1 MSKRRRFSS
10 LLLLACLP
18 YGYSQS
24 GDVSGPPGPVFQSH
38 VRLVLVD
45 VVVTD
50 QNNQPVTGLQ
60 KDDFQ
65 IFERSKLLEQ
75 GKAQTIASFEE
86 HRGAPPL
93 TPSEPQLLPPHFYTN
108 EPLVP
113 PADSVNVLVLDAL
126 NTSMGD
132 LSNVHLQMVN
142 YLKTLEP
149 GPRLAIFTLSSRL
162 SLVEGFTADPR
173 ALIAA
178 LNSKGSGSG
187 PQASATQRSAAEDNM
202 DQQALAA
209 MKDNHATAAAF
220 QALQQFQGE
229 VQGTQGASRVSIT
242 LDALQQLA
250 RYLSGFPGRKNV
262 IWFSGSFPLIDFPS
276 DIEQKQLGTE
286 DRGAGK
292 DVEKTVNALA
302 SAQVAVYP
310 VAAQGLDTDPLYE
323 ASRVSARAVTGVQSP
338 DIEGENQQL
347 NRDIVTRYFD
357 HKAMDDIAT
366 NTGGQ
371 AFYNTNGLK
380 EAVAEAVQKGSYYY
394 RISYSPTDKTAA
406 GRYRRIDVKLRK
418 ARYTLA
424 YRRGYYEDDAD
435 KATAAGPDVSAD
447 QLHLLMARGMPDS
460 TEILYKVRVLPS
472 IAQPAPGLPAMG
484 DNKNLR
490 GAAARLSVD
499 FVIPVDELD
508 FGLTSDGVRHGSVEL
523 GLIAYD
529 RAGTPLNWMFRS
541 IRTSLKAELYS
552 SVQKTGAQFHQE
564 LDVPKGEVYLRTGF
578 YDVVSNKSGTLEIPL
593 SEGDLTKA
601 NLPDRDSAV
610 SNNVP
615 PQPPE
620 ASAEKTAAAPD
631 NSGMPASPTSRS
643 GNSSPAVSTN
653 GSIPTERVTAA
664 PGATSGEGANEVSKT
679 LQGELDIN
687 SYCESSAGAGEH
699 SPALA
704 KVCEFALSVRKKLPD
719 VICDREMKRYWTV
732 FRSTWGGRGTMV
744 TDEENRADVVTA
756 KVSYRD
762 GQEYYDDVRIDGKSV
777 DATAPELSGTWSDGE
792 FATILAGLLLQSTKA
807 EFRFEKEVTVQAAR
821 ALLFRFSV
829 QAQNNTFYF
838 LRVDQKAWFPQYEGR
853 IWIDKQTGQLLRL
866 ERETA
871 YKPKDP
877 ITRMKTSI
885 DYSEIALG
893 DGSNLVLPIRSEVLI
908 CSPPVRGNSDNCA
921 RNTIKFTNWHK
932 FKATTKIVMS
942 PTN

>member
-1 MSKRRRFSS
+1 MPKRCSFSS
-10 LLLLACLP
+10 LVLLACLP
-18 YGYSQS
+18 FGYSQS
-24 GDVSGPPGPVFQSH
+24 GEVSGPPGPVFQSH
-38 VRLVLVD
+38 VRLVLLD

-65 IFERSKLLEQ
+65 VLERSSLLEQ

-86 HRGAPPL
+86 HRGAPRV
-93 TPSEPQLLPPHFYTN
+93 TPSEPPVLPPHFYTN
-108 EPLVP
+108 DPLVP

-132 LSNVHLQMVN
+132 MSNVHAQMVS
-142 YLKTLEP
+142 YLKALEP

-162 SLVEGFTADPR
+162 NLVEGFTADPL

-178 LNSKGSGSG
+178 LNSKHSGSG
-187 PQASATQRSAAEDNM
+187 PQGSATQRSAAEDNM

-229 VQGTQGASRVSIT
+229 VQGAQAASRVSIT

-286 DRGAGK
+286 DRGVGK

-310 VAAQGLDTDPLYE
+310 VAAQGLDTDSLYE

-347 NRDIVTRYFD
+347 NRDIVSRYFD

-380 EAVAEAVQKGSYYY
+380 EALAEAVRKGSYYY
-394 RISYSPTDKTAA
+394 RISYSPTDKSVA

-418 ARYTLA
+418 AHYTLA
-424 YRRGYYEDDAD
+424 YRRGYYEDDAN
-435 KATAAGPDVSAD
+435 KATAAGPQAPAD
-447 QLHLLMARGMPDS
+447 QLHLLMARGMPES
-460 TEILYKVRVLPS
+460 TEILYKVQVLPS
-472 IAQPAPGLPAMG
+472 IAQPAPGLPQMG

-490 GAAARLSVD
+490 RAAARLSVD
-499 FVIPVDELD
+499 FIIPVDELD
-508 FGLTSDGVRHGSVEL
+508 FGLTSDGVRHGNVEL
-523 GLIAYD
+523 ALIAYD
-529 RAGTPLNWMFRS
+529 HAGTPLNWMFRS
-541 IRTSLKAELYS
+541 IRTSLKPELYS
-552 SVQKTGAQFHQE
+552 AVQKTGAQFHQE
-564 LDVPKGEVYLRTGF
+564 IDVPEGEVYLCTGF
-578 YDVVSNKSGTLEIPL
+578 YDLVSNKSGTLEIAL

-601 NLPDRDSAV
+601 NLPDRGSAV
-610 SNNVP
+610 SNTVP

-620 ASAEKTAAAPD
+620 GSAARTAPVPDKSAPPAPKSGNGSSVASTDSSIPPERAT
-631 NSGMPASPTSRS
+631 PAS
-643 GNSSPAVSTN
+643 
-653 GSIPTERVTAA
+653 
-664 PGATSGEGANEVSKT
+664 GATSGEGASEVSKI
-679 LQGELDIN
+679 LPGELDTN
-687 SYCESSAGAGEH
+687 SYCETSAGTGNH
-699 SPALA
+699 SLALA
-704 KVCEFALSVRKKLPD
+704 RVCEFALSMRKKLPD

-732 FRSTWGGRGTMV
+732 FQSTWGGRGTMV
-744 TDEENRADVVTA
+744 TDEDNRNDVVTA

-762 GQEYYDDVRIDGKSV
+762 GQEYYDDVRIDGKGV
-777 DATAPELSGTWSDGE
+777 EATAPELSGTWSDGE
-792 FATILAGLLLQSTKA
+792 FATILAGLFLQSTKA
-807 EFRFEKEVTVQAAR
+807 EFRFEKEATVQSAR
-821 ALLFRFSV
+821 ALVFRFRV
-829 QAQNNTFYF
+829 EAQNNKFYF
-838 LRVDQKAWFPQYEGR
+838 LRVDQKIWFPPYEGR
-853 IWIDKQTGQLLRL
+853 FWIDKQNFQLLRL

-871 YKPKDP
+871 YMPKDP
-877 ITRMKTSI
+877 ITRMKTDI
-885 DYSEIALG
+885 DYSDVPLG
-893 DGSNLVLPIRSEVLI
+893 DGTRLVLPIHSDVLI
-908 CSPPVRGNSDNCA
+908 CLPPVRGNSDNCA
-921 RNTIKFTNWHK
+921 RNNIKFTNWHK
-932 FKATTKIVMS
+932 FKATTRIVMS
-942 PTN
+942 PAN